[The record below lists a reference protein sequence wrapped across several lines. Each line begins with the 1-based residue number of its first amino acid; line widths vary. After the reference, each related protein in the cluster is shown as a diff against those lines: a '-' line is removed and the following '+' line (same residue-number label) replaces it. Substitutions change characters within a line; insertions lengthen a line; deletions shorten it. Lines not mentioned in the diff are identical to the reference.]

1 MPISDKAI
9 KDLPLGK
16 DVEKAINDCIQDW
29 EGAIEWSIDHL
40 PDPPVGFSWLDWSI
54 GLVGNM
60 LWAVTVFFPPAFAIA
75 TPMEVARGGVVVAR
89 IEEKLVFA
97 SASAATKAAS
107 VLGAAIGSSGTQIGG
122 VLRALDGELNSP
134 EGKKFIHKFMMLQIG
149 PMYQKFVDDADDW
162 AQKNLL
168 NHLIARWS
176 LKTKPD
182 RTQDNDDS
190 FREFYNSAVGSS
202 ELRRY
207 VWEKFVF
214 PVDDLAFD
222 KQKQGLEDFLLVKL
236 QEMADDY
243 ATQWKAYQVQ
253 LRKSAGTGAGAN
265 APRDFQPVIKFD
277 GIPQDLQAMYE
288 TNRKKIAYTVSSTMS
303 PGRAGAER
311 CLQSSARAGGLL
323 CTQSPGPQRGA
334 G

>member
-1 MPISDKAI
+1 MPISDKTI
-9 KDLPLGK
+9 KDLPLG
-16 DVEKAINDCIQDW
+16 DRVEHAIEDCIQDW

-60 LWAVTVFFPPAFAIA
+60 LWAATVFFPPSFAIA
-75 TPMEVARGGVVVAR
+75 APMEVARGGVLLAGTG
-89 IEEKLVFA
+89 KLVYA
-97 SASAATKAAS
+97 SASAAVKATS
-107 VLGAAIGSSGTQIGG
+107 LLGAAIGSSGSQIGG

-134 EGKKFIHKFMMLQIG
+134 EGKKFMHDFLMRQIG
-149 PMYQKFVDDADDW
+149 PVYQQFVDEADEW
-162 AQKNLL
+162 AQKDLL

-176 LKTKPD
+176 LKTKPNPKL
-182 RTQDNDDS
+182 DNDDS
-190 FREFYNSAVGSS
+190 FGEFFRSAVGSS

-214 PVDDLAFD
+214 PVPGLDFD
-222 KQKQGLEDFLLVKL
+222 RQKGGLEDFLLVKL

-243 ATQWKAYQVQ
+243 ADQWKEYQLQ

-277 GIPQDLQAMYE
+277 GIPQHLQSMYE
-288 TNRKKIAYTVSSTMS
+288 TNRQKIAYTVSSAM
-303 PGRAGAER
+303 
-311 CLQSSARAGGLL
+311 
-323 CTQSPGPQRGA
+323 
-334 G
+334 

>member
-1 MPISDKAI
+1 
-9 KDLPLGK
+9 
-16 DVEKAINDCIQDW
+16 
-29 EGAIEWSIDHL
+29 
-40 PDPPVGFSWLDWSI
+40 
-54 GLVGNM
+54 
-60 LWAVTVFFPPAFAIA
+60 
-75 TPMEVARGGVVVAR
+75 
-89 IEEKLVFA
+89 VFA

-288 TNRKKIAYTVSSTMS
+288 TNRKKIAYTVSSTIYS
-303 PGRAGAER
+303 IYR
-311 CLQSSARAGGLL
+311 
-323 CTQSPGPQRGA
+323 
-334 G
+334 